1 MTNCNGKL
9 DDIKKIVL
17 ENGTGDEM
25 RFVTHLVNLNA
36 LNWAVN
42 AKVLDLQKVKEIVE
56 ELRENF
62 FQMQTEFNLS
72 QTLKLHILFDHYVE
86 HFEMTGESLL
96 KYSDEI
102 CEAMH
107 SQYRIFE
114 EKHKYTNNNKN
125 TDSHKKSQL
134 KSMVHFNSLNLGDVK
149 FCLVQSIPPK

>member
-1 MTNCNGKL
+1 MAWGRN
-9 DDIKKIVL
+9 VS
-17 ENGTGDEM
+17 
-25 RFVTHLVNLNA
+25 HLLNLNA
-36 LNWAVN
+36 LNSAVN
-42 AKVLDLQKVKEIVE
+42 TKVLDLQKVKEIVD
-56 ELRENF
+56 ELREYF

-72 QTLKLHILFDHYVE
+72 PTLKLHILFDHYVE
-86 HFEMTGESLL
+86 HEMTGESLL

-134 KSMVHFNSLNLGDVK
+134 KSMVYFNSLNLGDV
-149 FCLVQSIPPK
+149 